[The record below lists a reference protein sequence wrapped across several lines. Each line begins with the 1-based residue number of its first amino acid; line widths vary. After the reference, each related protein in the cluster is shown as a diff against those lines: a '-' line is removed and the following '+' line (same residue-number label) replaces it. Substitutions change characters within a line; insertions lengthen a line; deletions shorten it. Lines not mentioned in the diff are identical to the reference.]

1 MSENNNGPRHNQIQG
16 RKNQRRQSQAWFWL
30 CSLAFFVMALYVLS
44 GVLMPFVTGLAVA
57 YFLDPLADRVERVV
71 KSRSIATALI
81 LLSFFA
87 IVIGSMVALF
97 PLLQNQVMGL
107 IASIPAGVE
116 VVRVFVQ
123 PFVEHMEKQMGVNE
137 VQALKDNVGAFA
149 GGAVAWLGGLLKSL
163 FMGGKA
169 FINTL
174 SMLFIMP
181 VVAFFLLR
189 DWDALVLKVDDLLPR
204 NSVETIRDQFKE
216 IDETIAGFVRGQA
229 TVCLSLGAIYA
240 TGLTLVGLDFGL
252 LIGLGTGLMAF
263 IPYVGMLIGLMIA
276 FGVALMQFSDIMP
289 FAMVG
294 AVFAIGQTLDAAV
307 LTPNLVGGRVGL
319 HPVWIIFALMTG
331 AALFGFTGVL
341 LAVPMASV
349 IGVLVRFSLRR
360 YQASILYTGD

>member
-1 MSENNNGPRHNQIQG
+1 
-16 RKNQRRQSQAWFWL
+16 
-30 CSLAFFVMALYVLS
+30 MALYVLS

-252 LIGLGTGLMAF
+252 LIGLGTGLMA
-263 IPYVGMLIGLMIA
+263 
-276 FGVALMQFSDIMP
+276 
-289 FAMVG
+289 
-294 AVFAIGQTLDAAV
+294 
-307 LTPNLVGGRVGL
+307 
-319 HPVWIIFALMTG
+319 
-331 AALFGFTGVL
+331 
-341 LAVPMASV
+341 
-349 IGVLVRFSLRR
+349 
-360 YQASILYTGD
+360 